1 MRGFHM
7 KKLRNQNSTSTP
19 ERQPPARI
27 NKAGDKFDL
36 TSSRCWIVVFI
47 SLGLSLILNLNNLN
61 NDLVYDDHEAI
72 TKNEAAHGLEN
83 TGLIFT
89 TPSWWSASVTYVR
102 HYRPVTTWT
111 YALNYSLHGL
121 DPLGY
126 HLFNNILHGLV
137 SGLVYLVLLA
147 SGLGLGPSLMAAA
160 LFLVHPIHAEA
171 VAWVNCRAD
180 ILAGGFILLS
190 LLFHIRAQD
199 HEGIRKRLFAL
210 GGIFSLIL
218 AGLSKETGFM
228 TPFVLLAWDLAVRD
242 GADARKTWSI
252 LRTRGWKEYLPH
264 IIILIVFVWS
274 RAQFVGGAA
283 EATVSKMASPL
294 GEAGFIERLFTGS
307 YVIARYIWLL
317 LFPLKL
323 SVDYSPNQI
332 TLVESLGDPRALLG
346 LGVLM
351 VYGVVVLLTLR
362 RSRHISFSLLAAAII
377 LTPGANILFPVGTIM
392 AERLLY
398 LPVLAVCVPLAVGL
412 WAFHLRAKRSWITL
426 GLLVMLLALYGSKTV
441 LRNRDWQNEE
451 TLFRSAL
458 AVSPKSA
465 MAHKNLASVLH
476 EKGLYDD
483 AIPLAERAVEI
494 VPEFPDAHLVL
505 GNCYFMK
512 GRYADAETAYRT
524 TLSLVPKH
532 ASAHLNLGAAYHV
545 TGHFPEA
552 LAMFNRA
559 IALDPRL
566 DLAWFNRVHTLVA
579 LGRVDEAEMALDEA
593 MRRFPNHPAEREARG
608 KMGRAKKAEMKRE
621 ELSPQSH
628 GEHREQS

>member
-1 MRGFHM
+1 V
-7 KKLRNQNSTSTP
+7 
-19 ERQPPARI
+19 AI
-27 NKAGDKFDL
+27 NWNTL
-36 TSSRCWIVVFI
+36 Q
-47 SLGLSLILNLNNLN
+47 

-72 TKNEAAHGLEN
+72 TRNEAAHGLEN
-83 TGLIFT
+83 TGRIFT

-121 DPLGY
+121 EPLGY
-126 HLFNNILHGLV
+126 HLINNILHGLV
-137 SGLVYLVLLA
+137 SGLVYLVLAA
-147 SGLGLGPSLMAAA
+147 SGLALGPSLMAAA
-160 LFLVHPIHAEA
+160 LFLVHPVHVES

-190 LLFHIRAQD
+190 LLFHIRAED
-199 HEGIRKRLFAL
+199 AEGRRKGVLMS
-210 GGIFSLIL
+210 GGILSFIL

-228 TPFVLLAWDLAVRD
+228 TPFVLLAWDVVIRDRVRL
-242 GADARKTWSI
+242 RETWSSF
-252 LRTRGWKEYLPH
+252 RTSRWKEYLPH
-264 IIILIVFVWS
+264 IIIIGVFIWS

-294 GEAGFIERLFTGS
+294 GDAGVMQRLLTGS
-307 YVIARYIWLL
+307 YVIARYIWVV
-317 LFPLKL
+317 LFPVKL
-323 SVDYSPNQI
+323 TVDYSPNQI

-346 LGVLM
+346 LGILAS
-351 VYGVVVLLTLR
+351 YGAAIAITLR
-362 RSRHISFSLLAAAII
+362 RSRFVSFSLLASAII

-398 LPVLAVCVPLAVGL
+398 LPALTLCVPLAVGL
-412 WAFHLRAKRSWITL
+412 WALHHRVKRSWVTL
-426 GLLVMLLALYGSKTV
+426 VLLVLLLGAYGTRTF
-441 LRNRDWQNEE
+441 LRNRDWRNEE

-458 AVSPKSA
+458 AISPKSA

-476 EKGLYDD
+476 EKGRYDE
-483 AIPLAERAVEI
+483 AIPLAEQAVRI
-494 VPEFPDAHLVL
+494 VPDFPDAHLVL

-512 GRYADAETAYRT
+512 WRYADAETAYRT
-524 TLSLVPKH
+524 TLRLVPGH

-559 IALDPRL
+559 IELDPQL

-579 LGRVDEAEMALDEA
+579 LGNVDQAEVALKEAV
-593 MRRFPNHPAEREARG
+593 RRFPNHPGAEEARI
-608 KMGRAKKAEMKRE
+608 KIERAKAT
-621 ELSPQSH
+621 LSSSP
-628 GEHREQS
+628 R